1 MTDPTYLINLIL
13 ISSSSY
19 HHYLTLTEEMARHL
33 EDIRL
38 ENMRAEDDLERNSH
52 HLTREEEEARLL
64 VVNAKDLRDGRT
76 ALHVA
81 AARGDL
87 AAVKQILGNTRANS
101 MHLLVIHFLTLPTS
115 PFDII
120 H

>member
-1 MTDPTYLINLIL
+1 M
-13 ISSSSY
+13 
-19 HHYLTLTEEMARHL
+19 

-38 ENMRAEDDLERNSH
+38 ENMRMEDDLENNSH
-52 HLTREEEEARLL
+52 HLTPDEEEARLL

-87 AAVKQILGNTRANS
+87 PAVKRLLGDHPS
-101 MHLLVIHFLTLPTS
+101 MTLHLF
-115 PFDII
+115 
-120 H
+120 